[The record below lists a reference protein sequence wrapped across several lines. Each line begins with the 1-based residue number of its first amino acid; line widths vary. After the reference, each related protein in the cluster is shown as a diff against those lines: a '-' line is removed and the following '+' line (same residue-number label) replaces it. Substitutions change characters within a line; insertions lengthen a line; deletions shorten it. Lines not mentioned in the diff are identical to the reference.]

1 MNRLSSFLHSKS
13 ILQANA
19 NHWRTDVVSGI
30 GIFLFLYLLQ
40 PFGISQ
46 YQGNT
51 LLMCLGFG
59 AMTVCVQWLCTAL
72 FFGRTSKR
80 KRQITNGYSL
90 LHSIVTELAMAVSMT
105 IYAAFF
111 FGEPLSWALFGLFFY
126 WTFLI
131 WLLVM
136 GLSVLL
142 SKNRILNNRLEEM
155 IKKTTDEQAGV
166 MITLHDQNLRGVD
179 LTLPINDLLYIESR
193 KNNVSVCYIKEGRVE
208 KTELRS
214 TLSALKSGLP
224 YENIFQC
231 HRSFLVNINNIIF
244 CHYKK
249 NKKIKDKNRGW
260 TLLGGLCHLTD
271 NLCHI
276 PKNNLFYIR
285 SGRCKIP
292 GKYCLSDNNRHAPYQ
307 AFLYEHTYVAP

>member
-1 MNRLSSFLHSKS
+1 MCSVALYGSFLWQNVK
-13 ILQANA
+13 
-19 NHWRTDVVSGI
+19 
-30 GIFLFLYLLQ
+30 
-40 PFGISQ
+40 
-46 YQGNT
+46 
-51 LLMCLGFG
+51 
-59 AMTVCVQWLCTAL
+59 
-72 FFGRTSKR
+72 K

-166 MITLHDQNLRGVD
+166 MITLHDQNLRGAD

-193 KNNVSVCYIKEGRVE
+193 K
-208 KTELRS
+208 TMF
-214 TLSALKSGLP
+214 P
-224 YENIFQC
+224 YVI
-231 HRSFLVNINNIIF
+231 
-244 CHYKK
+244 
-249 NKKIKDKNRGW
+249 
-260 TLLGGLCHLTD
+260 
-271 NLCHI
+271 
-276 PKNNLFYIR
+276 
-285 SGRCKIP
+285 
-292 GKYCLSDNNRHAPYQ
+292 
-307 AFLYEHTYVAP
+307 